1 MFNFI
6 LSLLH
11 FIFSIIFKKR
21 KDIIFTLLLLKKENE
36 IYKRHLNLQNK
47 RIFTKR
53 NDRIS
58 LSLIA
63 SLSKKAFNHLT
74 IVKPKTLLNW
84 QRRFI
89 KNYWTYKHKPP
100 GRKPV
105 SKEVKALILEMKQEN
120 HLWGCMKISDELKKI
135 GIELHPTTVNKIIQ
149 TFRKNGQI
157 QPVGSWKTFLKAHWN
172 SLFSMDYMTI
182 DTLFGKRFYLLLIL
196 ELKSRKIVKWS
207 LTQYPCREFVKQ
219 RIIDFSDDYPAS
231 YLIHDNDPQFVSID
245 YSQYNIKAVKT
256 CISAPNMNAHVE
268 WVIGTIRREALDHF
282 LMISEKQ
289 VKNIIKNYIHYYNH
303 FRPHQGIKRIPD
315 EISENGTGVIK
326 KKEILSGLHHSYYR
340 SSA

>member
-6 LSLLH
+6 LSLLQS
-11 FIFSIIFKKR
+11 IFSIVFKKR

-58 LSLIA
+58 LSLIK
-63 SLSKKAFNHLT
+63 SLSKQAINHLT
-74 IVKPKTLLNW
+74 IVKPKTLLDW

-89 KNYWTYKHKPP
+89 KNYWTYKHKSP

-120 HLWGCMKISDELKKI
+120 RLWGSMKISDELKKV

-149 TFRKNGQI
+149 TFRKNGMI
-157 QPVGSWKTFLKAHWN
+157 QPVGSWKRFLKAHWN

-182 DTLFGKRFYLLLIL
+182 DTLFGKRFYLLVIL
-196 ELKSRKIVKWS
+196 ELKSRKIVRWS

-219 RIIDFSDDYPAS
+219 RIIEFSEEYPNS
-231 YLIHDNDPQFVSID
+231 HLIHDNDLNLFQSTILCTISKQSI
-245 YSQYNIKAVKT
+245 
-256 CISAPNMNAHVE
+256 HVFQPR
-268 WVIGTIRREALDHF
+268 T
-282 LMISEKQ
+282 
-289 VKNIIKNYIHYYNH
+289 
-303 FRPHQGIKRIPD
+303 
-315 EISENGTGVIK
+315 
-326 KKEILSGLHHSYYR
+326 
-340 SSA
+340 